1 MIDWKQRALELA
13 EMVNRHHKDR
23 MHSDMKL
30 GWEIAQE
37 LIEFAKCE
45 DKAQQKFMEYWRCA
59 DKKESKRLYAEYLE
73 LIR

>member
-1 MIDWKQRALELA
+1 MIDWKHRCLTLA
-13 EMVNRHHKDR
+13 KVVNRHRKER

-37 LIEFAKCE
+37 RIEFAKCE
-45 DKAQQKFMEYWRCA
+45 DKAQKKFMEYWRCA